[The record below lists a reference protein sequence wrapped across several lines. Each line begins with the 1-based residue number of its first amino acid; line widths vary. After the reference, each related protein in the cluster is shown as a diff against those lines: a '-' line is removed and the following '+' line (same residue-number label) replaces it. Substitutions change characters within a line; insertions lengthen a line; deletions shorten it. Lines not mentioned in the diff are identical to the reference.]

1 MARLPSPQ
9 LRPTP
14 TPWAQHAR
22 TRPTRLALP
31 GPNATRFPPAVL
43 SRVTPS
49 RAKTRAATRRVVVT
63 SNATGRPGPLVATS
77 GTAATTRTSAAPI
90 AVLPGRTNALSREV
104 PATTTR
110 TATATATD
118 AGVATVGAA
127 IATVTA
133 VAAVALPDV
142 TGSTR

>member
-14 TPWAQHAR
+14 TPRAQHAR

-49 RAKTRAATRRVVVT
+49 RAKTRAATRRATPAVVVT

-90 AVLPGRTNALSREV
+90 AVLPGRTN
-104 PATTTR
+104 
-110 TATATATD
+110 
-118 AGVATVGAA
+118 
-127 IATVTA
+127 
-133 VAAVALPDV
+133 
-142 TGSTR
+142 